1 MIIPAQGLRIVLA
14 VRPVDFRC
22 GHDALAGLVQN
33 TLGLDPH
40 SGLIVVFRSKRAD
53 RLKILLWD
61 GTGLVLV
68 YKRLGRDGRFEWPQ
82 ISDGVMHLT
91 RVQFEALFEGLNWKL
106 LSASSRASTASF
118 RSTDTRAIIGS
129 HGPSAKAAC
138 RCGCPHV
145 GPTQGARSSQR
156 LRKPAHPSPKPFSRA
171 SPHSM
176 RSRRRSVAPTPRLG
190 KRPVTS
196 DHGRSSLNSRGFCAS
211 KPLACRR
218 AARWARRS
226 PIS

>member
-68 YKRLGRDGRFEWPQ
+68 YKRLGRDGRAELEA
-82 ISDGVMHLT
+82 SGRTDCRDASCGELT
-91 RVQFEALFEGLNWKL
+91 Q
-106 LSASSRASTASF
+106 
-118 RSTDTRAIIGS
+118 TR
-129 HGPSAKAAC
+129 
-138 RCGCPHV
+138 
-145 GPTQGARSSQR
+145 Q
-156 LRKPAHPSPKPFSRA
+156 
-171 SPHSM
+171 
-176 RSRRRSVAPTPRLG
+176 
-190 KRPVTS
+190 PV
-196 DHGRSSLNSRGFCAS
+196 SRGA
-211 KPLACRR
+211 LG
-218 AARWARRS
+218 
-226 PIS
+226 

>member
-91 RVQFEALFEGLNWKL
+91 RVQFEGTGSEWANGL
-106 LSASSRASTASF
+106 
-118 RSTDTRAIIGS
+118 
-129 HGPSAKAAC
+129 
-138 RCGCPHV
+138 
-145 GPTQGARSSQR
+145 
-156 LRKPAHPSPKPFSRA
+156 
-171 SPHSM
+171 
-176 RSRRRSVAPTPRLG
+176 SRRRQLRRTDSDPT
-190 KRPVTS
+190 TCFA
-196 DHGRSSLNSRGFCAS
+196 RGFGMIACGCAAV
-211 KPLACRR
+211 PL
-218 AARWARRS
+218 
-226 PIS
+226 

>member
-82 ISDGVMHLT
+82 ISDGI
-91 RVQFEALFEGLNWKL
+91 QN
-106 LSASSRASTASF
+106 AS
-118 RSTDTRAIIGS
+118 
-129 HGPSAKAAC
+129 
-138 RCGCPHV
+138 
-145 GPTQGARSSQR
+145 GA
-156 LRKPAHPSPKPFSRA
+156 
-171 SPHSM
+171 
-176 RSRRRSVAPTPRLG
+176 
-190 KRPVTS
+190 
-196 DHGRSSLNSRGFCAS
+196 
-211 KPLACRR
+211 
-218 AARWARRS
+218 
-226 PIS
+226 

>member
-91 RVQFEALFEGLNWKL
+91 RELEASGRTDCRDD
-106 LSASSRASTASF
+106 ASCGELTQ
-118 RSTDTRAIIGS
+118 TR
-129 HGPSAKAAC
+129 
-138 RCGCPHV
+138 
-145 GPTQGARSSQR
+145 Q
-156 LRKPAHPSPKPFSRA
+156 
-171 SPHSM
+171 
-176 RSRRRSVAPTPRLG
+176 
-190 KRPVTS
+190 PV
-196 DHGRSSLNSRGFCAS
+196 SRGA
-211 KPLACRR
+211 LG
-218 AARWARRS
+218 
-226 PIS
+226 